1 MWEIINFA
9 ISTESVISPLT
20 KINIKNSL
28 IEDSLQKLL
37 IALINF
43 FVEIGHSIANNVNK
57 PLDTDCT
64 TYLKT
69 LFYIL

>member
-9 ISTESVISPLT
+9 ISTKSVISPLT

-37 IALINF
+37 IALNNF
-43 FVEIGHSIANNVNK
+43 LLKLVILLLTMSIK
-57 PLDTDCT
+57 S
-64 TYLKT
+64 
-69 LFYIL
+69 YIQTALLT